1 MRKTDQGFVGN
12 FARREEWGLSCK
24 MFGSVSRRRQSD
36 VIDEITARLDILEA
50 SRPTAR
56 PQNLTDA
63 VEAVSAGGPA
73 GNVPAAATVEEGE
86 PSNVPAAAAAAEEEG
101 EPSRS
106 WLHIRRLPKQA
117 AAADQLETALT
128 QVAPV
133 AEVIFMK
140 GRGQALVRMES
151 DAGARCVL
159 VD

>member
-1 MRKTDQGFVGN
+1 
-12 FARREEWGLSCK
+12 
-24 MFGSVSRRRQSD
+24 MFGSVSRRRQYD

-50 SRPTAR
+50 SRPTAC
-56 PQNLTDA
+56 PQNLTNA
-63 VEAVSAGGPA
+63 VEAASAGG
-73 GNVPAAATVEEGE
+73 NVL
-86 PSNVPAAAAAAEEEG
+86 AAAAEEEG

>member
-1 MRKTDQGFVGN
+1 
-12 FARREEWGLSCK
+12 
-24 MFGSVSRRRQSD
+24 MFGSVSRRRQYD

-63 VEAVSAGGPA
+63 VEAASAG

-86 PSNVPAAAAAAEEEG
+86 PSNVPAAAAEEEG